1 MRWLGKLLEGRTH
14 QRPHIQAPGP
24 TWGALEIPMNLL
36 EWKTASQSAQPGGS
50 ELGSVRGGRGREE
63 GVKSPSERSSLR
75 AFHAGS
81 LAPT

>member
-1 MRWLGKLLEGRTH
+1 MQGPPTTRSMPMRWLGKLLEGRTH

-63 GVKSPSERSSLR
+63 GEAWRRV
-75 AFHAGS
+75 
-81 LAPT
+81 